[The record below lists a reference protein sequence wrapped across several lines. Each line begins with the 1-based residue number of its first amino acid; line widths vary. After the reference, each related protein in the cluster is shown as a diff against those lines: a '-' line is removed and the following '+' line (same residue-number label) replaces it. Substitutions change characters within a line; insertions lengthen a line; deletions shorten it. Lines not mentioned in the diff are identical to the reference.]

1 MRPLGTLTNTEIE
14 DTVNTSSQA
23 LRPGFGRYATL
34 AEQTAAFEALDVLAS
49 TCPDLPPVYLTVHD
63 SSSSGVI
70 AQCDTVA
77 DFESWR
83 SALQIPTSE
92 VDLVADQQGGWLS
105 AEATLRGV
113 RLRVTGHGLAVTQ
126 EQAAPQIKVTTLAES
141 VTA

>member
-1 MRPLGTLTNTEIE
+1 M
-14 DTVNTSSQA
+14 NTSSQS

-34 AEQTAAFEALDVLAS
+34 AEQTSAFEALDVLAS
-49 TCPDLPPVYLTVHD
+49 TCPDLPPVYLTVHA
-63 SSSSGVI
+63 SSFSGVI

-92 VDLVADQQGGWLS
+92 VELIADGQGGWLS
-105 AEATLRGV
+105 AEATVRGV
-113 RLRVTGHGLAVTQ
+113 RLRITGHGLVVTQ

-141 VTA
+141 VSS